1 MTAKDK
7 YVDVR
12 YHMNTGKASLI
23 VKKSAKQMQNK
34 LRINRAVFW
43 ARLFRFDN
51 VKYDFVRN
59 IDSDF
64 YKAKYR
70 MECYND

>member
-1 MTAKDK
+1 MTVKDK

-12 YHMNTGKASLI
+12 YHMNTGKANYI
-23 VKKSAKQMQNK
+23 VKKSGKQLK
-34 LRINRAVFW
+34 DVLRIKRVVFW
-43 ARLFRFDN
+43 SRLFRFDN
-51 VKYDFVRN
+51 VKYCFCRN

-70 MECYND
+70 MEC